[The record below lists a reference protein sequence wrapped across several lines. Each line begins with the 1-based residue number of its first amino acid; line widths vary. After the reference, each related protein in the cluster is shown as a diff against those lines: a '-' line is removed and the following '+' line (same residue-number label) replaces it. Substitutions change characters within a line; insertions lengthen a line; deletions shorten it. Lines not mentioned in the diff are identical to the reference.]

1 MPTEKAVL
9 ARRRQANDTVSIK
22 RRFMR
27 YVERATP
34 DFKCC
39 WEWRGSKKEGYGRF
53 FMYGGMYLAHRA
65 SYILFRGLITGDLFV
80 LHQCDNKGCVNPY
93 HMRLGTHED
102 NMREARERGRM
113 RAHNRILTD
122 EDVIAIRAA
131 YRGIDGEQQV
141 LGEKYGVS
149 HSTITS
155 IVNGHSYQHLYKL
168 QPPRE
173 LQQANMFDVQPTSLS
188 TKRPKGERHHK
199 SKLTIEQVRE
209 MRAASKQGVKGVEL
223 ARRYGI
229 STAQV
234 SSILRGEFW
243 REA

>member
-1 MPTEKAVL
+1 MPTDRAVVV
-9 ARRRQANDTVSIK
+9 RQQRANDVECIK

-27 YVERATP
+27 YVRRATP

-39 WEWRGSKKEGYGRF
+39 WEWTGGKKEGYGRF
-53 FMYGGMYLAHRA
+53 SMYGGKYLAHRA
-65 SYILFRGLITGDLFV
+65 SYIQFRGLITGDLFV
-80 LHQCDNKGCVNPY
+80 LHQCDNKSCVNPQ

-122 EDVIAIRAA
+122 ANVIAIRAS
-131 YRGIDGEQQV
+131 YRGIDGEQQA
-141 LGEKYGVS
+141 LGVQYGVS
-149 HSTITS
+149 HSTIAS
-155 IVNGHSYQHLYKL
+155 IVNGHSYQRLYKL

-173 LQQANMFDVQPTSLS
+173 MQQANMFDVQPTSLS

-199 SKLTIEQVRE
+199 SKLSIEQVRE

-223 ARRYGI
+223 AQKCHI
-229 STAQV
+229 F
-234 SSILRGEFW
+234 LRE
-243 REA
+243 